1 MSSILIFS
9 CEAHFDL
16 SLAPASSL
24 EDSAARDAE
33 CARLAPAICSGAPW
47 RKSTQHR
54 YAWFDFHLRDGK
66 NNTTKS
72 RPSKKVKL
80 CKTGKR
86 PLNIRAFR
94 VDNMFRISIGL
105 LHTSPELS
113 KAQYKAQRSGQS
125 VVKSSGLGRVFQH
138 LQLFNGSNPKM
149 LVVQSFAKT
158 SQKLGETTRW
168 SNKAPYRNLNGKTVV
183 PATKASTNHT
193 SQAVVFGWQ
202 NWQKKQTTQ
211 AWAPPSK
218 PWIEAQPQEVEKTLK
233 LSVQDNGK
241 GTEEIDVI
249 IHIYIY
255 IHRYIYMSSYTCCD
269 HYNVEQFSSWMILY
283 AFICNVN
290 HISSEPLLVLS
301 LYYLYKSLYTKWHS
315 IYASYS
321 K

>member
-138 LQLFNGSNPKM
+138 LQLFDGSNPKM

-193 SQAVVFGWQ
+193 TSRQAVVFGWSIGKKPNHPGLSASLQ
-202 NWQKKQTTQ
+202 TLNRGTTSGSWKNVEAFSPRQWQRNRWDRCYNTYIYLYIDTYI
-211 AWAPPSK
+211 WAH
-218 PWIEAQPQEVEKTLK
+218 IHV
-233 LSVQDNGK
+233 
-241 GTEEIDVI
+241 VI
-249 IHIYIY
+249 II
-255 IHRYIYMSSYTCCD
+255 M
-269 HYNVEQFSSWMILY
+269 
-283 AFICNVN
+283 
-290 HISSEPLLVLS
+290 
-301 LYYLYKSLYTKWHS
+301 
-315 IYASYS
+315 
-321 K
+321 